1 MRVNET
7 WSAPLRALLALG
19 LVLAVGMVF
28 HADGAFF
35 QWSTHSAMLRQ
46 ASVTGILAC
55 GMTLVI
61 VTAGID
67 LAVGSVLGLC
77 AVVFSLLT
85 IQLGWGAPLALA
97 AVLGAGL
104 LLGAASGGLIS
115 GFGLQPFIV
124 TLAMMVFA
132 RGLAKLVSGGQKIS
146 QAVLRPDGSGYDSV
160 ELPRVF
166 DLIDSRL
173 LGGTVWVVTLV
184 LVVVAAVSWLI
195 LARLRVGRHAY
206 AVGAN
211 PEAARLAGVPV
222 RATLVFVY
230 AFSGL
235 CSAVAGICQA
245 AQEQQGDPE
254 TGMGYELN
262 AIAMVVIGGTSLM
275 GGRGGVVLTLI
286 GMLTIGYLQKILS
299 LNAVGEAGRLM
310 LTGAIIVG
318 AVLFQ
323 RSRRGR

>member
-1 MRVNET
+1 MRVSET
-7 WSAPLRALLALG
+7 WSAPLRAFLALL

-28 HADGAFF
+28 NADGAFF

-46 ASVTGILAC
+46 ASVHGILAC

-67 LAVGSVLGLC
+67 LAVGSVLGLA
-77 AVVFSLLT
+77 AVVFSILT
-85 IQLGWGAPLALA
+85 IHMGWGASGAVA
-97 AVLGAGL
+97 AVLAIGL
-104 LLGAASGGLIS
+104 LLGAASGGLVS

-160 ELPRVF
+160 DLPRVF

-184 LVVVAAVSWLI
+184 LVVVAVVSWLI

-235 CSAVAGICQA
+235 CAAVAGICQA

-254 TGMGYELN
+254 TGSGYELS

-286 GMLTIGYLQKILS
+286 GMLTIGSLQKILS

-310 LTGAIIVG
+310 LTGAIIIG

>member
-1 MRVNET
+1 M
-7 WSAPLRALLALG
+7 
-19 LVLAVGMVF
+19 
-28 HADGAFF
+28 
-35 QWSTHSAMLRQ
+35 
-46 ASVTGILAC
+46 
-55 GMTLVI
+55 
-61 VTAGID
+61 
-67 LAVGSVLGLC
+67 
-77 AVVFSLLT
+77 
-85 IQLGWGAPLALA
+85 GWGALPAVA
-97 AVLGAGL
+97 AVLGIGM
-104 LLGAASGGLIS
+104 LLGAASGGLVA

-160 ELPRVF
+160 DLPRAF

-184 LVVVAAVSWLI
+184 LVAVAVLSWLI
-195 LARLRVGRHAY
+195 LARHRVGRHAY

-254 TGMGYELN
+254 TGGGYELS

-275 GGRGGVVLTLI
+275 GGRGGVVLTLV

>member
-7 WSAPLRALLALG
+7 WSAPLRAFLALV

-85 IQLGWGAPLALA
+85 IHLGWGTPLAVA

-104 LLGAASGGLIS
+104 LLGATAGGLIS

-160 ELPRVF
+160 DLPRVF

-184 LVVVAAVSWLI
+184 LVVVAVVAWLI

-222 RATLVFVY
+222 RGTLVFVY

-235 CSAVAGICQA
+235 CAAVAGICQA

-275 GGRGGVVLTLI
+275 GD
-286 GMLTIGYLQKILS
+286 
-299 LNAVGEAGRLM
+299 
-310 LTGAIIVG
+310 GA
-318 AVLFQ
+318 ASSS
-323 RSRRGR
+323 RSSACSPSATCRRS

>member
-1 MRVNET
+1 MRLSET
-7 WSAPLRALLALG
+7 WSAPLRALLALA
-19 LVLAVGMVF
+19 LVLAVGAAF
-28 HADGAFF
+28 HAEGAFF

-46 ASVTGILAC
+46 ASVHGILAC

-67 LAVGSVLGLC
+67 LAVGSVLGLS

-85 IQLGWGAPLALA
+85 IHMGWGAVPAVA
-97 AVLGAGL
+97 AVLGAGV
-104 LLGAASGGLIS
+104 LLGALSGGLVS

-166 DLIDSRL
+166 DLVDSRI

-184 LVVVAAVSWLI
+184 LLAVAAASWVI

-222 RATLVFVY
+222 SATLVFVY

-235 CSAVAGICQA
+235 CAAVAGICQA

-254 TGMGYELN
+254 TGAGYELS

-275 GGRGGVVLTLI
+275 GGRGGVVLTI
-286 GMLTIGYLQKILS
+286 VGMLTIGYLQKILS

>member
-7 WSAPLRALLALG
+7 WSAPLRAFLALL
-19 LVLAVGMVF
+19 LVLAVGAAF
-28 HADGAFF
+28 NADGAFF
-35 QWSTHSAMLRQ
+35 QWGTHSAMLRQ
-46 ASVTGILAC
+46 ASVHGILAC

-67 LAVGSVLGLC
+67 LAVGSVLGLS

-85 IQLGWGAPLALA
+85 IHMGWGALPAVA
-97 AVLGAGL
+97 AVLGAGV
-104 LLGAASGGLIS
+104 LLGAASGGLVS

-146 QAVLRPDGSGYDSV
+146 QAVLREDGSGYDSV
-160 ELPRVF
+160 DLPRVF
-166 DLIDSRL
+166 DLVDSRL

-184 LVVVAAVSWLI
+184 LLAVAALSWLI

-222 RATLVFVY
+222 AATLVFVY

-235 CSAVAGICQA
+235 CAAVAGICQA

-254 TGMGYELN
+254 TGMGYELS

-275 GGRGGVVLTLI
+275 GGRGGVVLTMI
-286 GMLTIGYLQKILS
+286 GVLTIGYLQKILS

-323 RSRRGR
+323 RARRGR

>member
-1 MRVNET
+1 MKPGAVS
-7 WSAPLRALLALG
+7 SAPMRALLALL
-19 LVLAVGMVF
+19 LVLAVGALF
-28 HADGAFF
+28 NADGAFF

-46 ASVTGILAC
+46 ASVHGILAC

-67 LAVGSVLGLC
+67 LAVGSVLGLS

-85 IQLGWGAPLALA
+85 IHMGWSAVPAVA
-97 AVLGAGL
+97 AVLGAGI
-104 LLGAASGGLIS
+104 LLGAVSGGLVS

-166 DLIDSRL
+166 DLVDSRL

-184 LVVVAAVSWLI
+184 LLVVAAASWVI

-211 PEAARLAGVPV
+211 PEAARLAGVSV
-222 RATLVFVY
+222 GATLVFVY

-235 CSAVAGICQA
+235 CAAVAGICQA

-254 TGMGYELN
+254 TGSGYELS

-275 GGRGGVVLTLI
+275 GGRGGVVLTI
-286 GMLTIGYLQKILS
+286 VGMLTIGYLQKILS
-299 LNAVGEAGRLM
+299 LNAVSEAGRLM